1 MTTRV
6 AYLYCPARSFP
17 AHALPPR
24 HEQWIAVP
32 SEVCRV
38 CLSAWVDRTEEAA
51 YWVKAARVPG
61 FIRRWLSERVRYV
74 ERPLGDWKLAATDAQ
89 CLSSSTVFIPP
100 SPCCTEH
107 HDCAVNAEV
116 SDLTGPVLAP
126 CGTEPITE
134 IRRPG
139 MVVSRGT
146 MPTVGSRPAFHW
158 SGQAPTIAESR
169 KLALCEAVER
179 ASACGNEGAG
189 GVDTHIPHVPSTDFG
204 VDNERW
210 NLSYDHC
217 RNWTRAIR
225 LGDETAWAVPTDM
238 AFFWSD
244 AQARFCYDSSSGAA
258 VGRTWED
265 AVMSG
270 LVEVIERDAVLA
282 VWHGSMTVPEIDVD
296 SINDRTYQAMLRH
309 LRRQGLVIR
318 AFYCPL
324 SVGVP
329 AVIAVCMDTERTF
342 LCVGAAAAPDPYVAV
357 RKALREV
364 MADYPQSRLLAS
376 TRLSDAAAV
385 RADGSG
391 AAHRLSVTASELI
404 DAAAF
409 LLLLRKELLRVSDIP
424 GCPRLSLVE
433 LVERLKAHGFY
444 GYVVDFTQ
452 SYHQMVGLSAVKVI
466 VPGLLPLEYIGQ
478 LTRALHMPRLRQQM
492 TCFRALGLAPP
503 SSPPRLNLVPHPLP

>member
-6 AYLYCPARSFP
+6 AYLHCPARSFP

-24 HEQWIAVP
+24 HEQWIAIP

-38 CLSAWVDRTEEAA
+38 CLEAWVDRTEEAA
-51 YWVKAARVPG
+51 DWVDAVNVPG
-61 FIRRWLSERVRYV
+61 FIRRWLSERVQYV
-74 ERPLGDWKLAATDAQ
+74 ERPRGGWRLAATDAQ

-100 SPCCTEH
+100 SPHCNAH
-107 HDCAVNAEV
+107 HDYAASAEV

-126 CGTEPITE
+126 CGAGPITE

-139 MVVSRGT
+139 MMVSRGT
-146 MPTVGSRPAFHW
+146 VPAVGSRPAFHW

-179 ASACGNEGAG
+179 ASACGNG
-189 GVDTHIPHVPSTDFG
+189 GTGSVDTHVPRVPAADFG
-204 VDNERW
+204 VEDARW
-210 NLSYDHC
+210 NRSYEDC
-217 RNWTRAIR
+217 RDWTRATR
-225 LGDETAWAVPTDM
+225 LGDETAWVVPTDM
-238 AFFWSD
+238 VFFWSD
-244 AQARFCYDSSSGAA
+244 AQARFCFDSSSGAA

-270 LVEVIERDAVLA
+270 LVEVIERDAVLSL
-282 VWHGSMTVPEIDVD
+282 WHGSMSVPEIDVD
-296 SINDRTYQAMLRH
+296 SINDRAYLAMLRH

-324 SVGVP
+324 SAGVP
-329 AVIAVCMDTERTF
+329 SVIAVCTDVQRTF
-342 LCVGAAAAPDPYVAV
+342 LCVGAAAAPDPHVAV

-364 MADYPQSRLLAS
+364 MADYPQSRLLA
-376 TRLSDAAAV
+376 TARLSDAAAV

-391 AAHRLSVTASELI
+391 ATHRLSVATRELI

-409 LLLLRKELLRVSDIP
+409 LLLPRKELLRVSDIP
-424 GCPRLSLVE
+424 GCPRLSLSE
-433 LVERLKAHGFY
+433 LVTCLKTHGFY

-452 SYHQMVGLSAVKVI
+452 DYHRMVGLSAVKII

-478 LTRALHMPRLRQQM
+478 LTRALHMPRLKQQM

-503 SSPPRLNLVPHPLP
+503 SMPPRLNLVPHPLP